1 MRDFDAFF
9 PSLFLAGCLAAL
21 VLMTFKGLLG

>member
-9 PSLFLAGCLAAL
+9 PAAFLTATLVAL
-21 VLMTFKGLLG
+21 GVMIFKGLMG

>member
-9 PSLFLAGCLAAL
+9 PSLFLGACLVAL
-21 VLMTFKGLLG
+21 VVMVFKGLLG

>member
-9 PSLFLAGCLAAL
+9 PSFFLAACFVAL
-21 VLMTFKGLLG
+21 VVMVFKGLLG

>member
-9 PSLFLAGCLAAL
+9 PSLFLALCLVAL
-21 VLMTFKGLLG
+21 VAMTFKGLLG

>member
-9 PSLFLAGCLAAL
+9 PAAFLTATLIAL
-21 VLMTFKGLLG
+21 VVMVFKGLMG

>member
-9 PSLFLAGCLAAL
+9 PSLFLGLCVVAL
-21 VLMTFKGLLG
+21 VVMTFRGMLG

>member
-9 PSLFLAGCLAAL
+9 PAAFLTATLIAI
-21 VLMTFKGLLG
+21 VVMVFKGLMG

>member
-9 PSLFLAGCLAAL
+9 PTLFIYACLAAL
-21 VLMTFKGLLG
+21 VVMTFKGLLG

>member
-9 PSLFLAGCLAAL
+9 PAAFLTATIIAL
-21 VLMTFKGLLG
+21 VVMVFKGLMG

>member
-9 PSLFLAGCLAAL
+9 PSLFLGLCIVAL
-21 VLMTFKGLLG
+21 VAMTFKGLLG

>member
-9 PSLFLAGCLAAL
+9 PSLFLVLCLVAL
-21 VLMTFKGLLG
+21 VTMTFKGLLG

>member
-9 PSLFLAGCLAAL
+9 PAAFLTATLVAL
-21 VLMTFKGLLG
+21 VVMVFKGLMG

>member
-9 PSLFLAGCLAAL
+9 PAAFLTATVVA
-21 VLMTFKGLLG
+21 VVVMVFKGLMG